1 MIRLHPRQGQTGT
14 KPRPKPRPRPA
25 RPEPPRPL
33 QPVPKKRHVPG
44 IIAGPIV
51 LALVGLL
58 IFTGIKWAYGG
69 FGHYYDLSL
78 DMPRASQ
85 LLDKGSD
92 VRMHGVVV
100 GKIKDIELR
109 DRTVHLVLQMDKQ
122 YKVPAS
128 ATAYVDLKT
137 LLGAKYIDLRF
148 DHYAPP
154 FLSDGARIRSAHVG
168 PELEDVLADGVA
180 VLNAIRPGDL
190 ATVVSTLAH
199 ASAGH
204 GVDVAHSLDVNAQL
218 STIFAGTLDSQL
230 RALHDFKV
238 IFGALEHSGVDLN
251 NLADAINQ
259 GVPVYAS
266 PQAQKAL
273 DRALRALVPFSNNLA
288 DLFILNRADWDRLFD
303 SGDQVLTAISSRP
316 EGLRSLVVGLY
327 RYVFKLSGAPVDV
340 GDGSGA
346 AGFVDF
352 IGGNTDAENRAQLCA
367 ALPLDIRPN
376 VPICNGSA

>member
-1 MIRLHPRQGQTGT
+1 MISLRPRQTQT
-14 KPRPKPRPRPA
+14 KPRTRPPKPA
-25 RPEPPRPL
+25 PPRKL
-33 QPVPKKRHVPG
+33 QPVPRKRHVPG
-44 IIAGPIV
+44 IIAGPLVI
-51 LALVGLL
+51 ALVAAVL
-58 IFTGIKWAYGG
+58 FTGVKWAYGG

-85 LLDKGSD
+85 LLAKGSD

-109 DRTVHLVLQMDKQ
+109 NRTVHLVLQMDKQ

-128 ATAYVDLKT
+128 AVAYVDLKT
-137 LLGAKYIDLRF
+137 LLGAKYVDLRF
-148 DHYAPP
+148 DHYAAP
-154 FLSDGARIRSAHVG
+154 FLQDGARIQSAHVG

-180 VLNAIRPGDL
+180 VLNAIRPNDL
-190 ATVVSTLAH
+190 ATVVGTLAH
-199 ASAGH
+199 AAAGH
-204 GVDVAHSLDVNAQL
+204 GVDVAHSLDVNARL

-230 RALHDFKV
+230 RALHDFRV
-238 IFGALEHSGVDLN
+238 IFGALRHSGVDLN

-266 PQAQKAL
+266 PQAQRAL

-303 SGDQVLTAISSRP
+303 SGDTVLTAISSRP
-316 EGLRSLVVGLY
+316 EGLRSLIVGLY
-327 RYVFKLSGAPVDV
+327 HYVLKLGGNPIDV

-346 AGFVDF
+346 AGFVNF
-352 IGGNTDAENRAQLCA
+352 MGGNSDAESQAQLCE

-376 VPICNGSA
+376 VPICNGGA